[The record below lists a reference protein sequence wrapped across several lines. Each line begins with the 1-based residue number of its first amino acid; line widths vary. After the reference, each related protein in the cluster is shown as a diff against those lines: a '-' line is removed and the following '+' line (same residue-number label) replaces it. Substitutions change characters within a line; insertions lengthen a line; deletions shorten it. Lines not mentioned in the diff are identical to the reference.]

1 MKGTKKNAAQKH
13 ESLMTA
19 ESAGDEAKIGSS
31 SRRGTLLVV
40 TGPSGVGKGTIV
52 GPLLMS
58 VDQIAKSVSVTTRER
73 RPGETEG
80 VDYFFRTQEQFF
92 NMRELGEFLESAEF
106 AGNFYGTPVRWVDE
120 KLRAGLD
127 VILEIEVQGA
137 KQVRQKRQ
145 DAVLIFISPPSF
157 EVLEQRLRKRA
168 TETEPEM
175 ARRLAKARDE
185 MDERDLFDYEVINDN
200 IEEAVR
206 NLQSIVYAERLRI
219 KIRDEAQR

>member
-1 MKGTKKNAAQKH
+1 
-13 ESLMTA
+13 MTA